1 MAKRDRFNVEIYDK
15 ADSGEQFHQQV
26 LLLFVLEGSLEVKVE
41 NKISHLKA
49 EDLLVVNA
57 NKTYVSRAADNVLYL
72 VFSIDFS
79 VVSEVFQTGDV
90 IFWCDS
96 TVSENERYEDLRI
109 LVRRMLNHYIESGR
123 KQDSFGYLSDCYAIL
138 NQLTAN
144 FMIRTGEITG
154 GEEHDRYGE
163 RLNQINNYIYAN
175 YNQAISMRDLSEKLY
190 LSNGYLS
197 RFFKKNYGVSF
208 VTYLTNVR
216 VYHAADD
223 LLYTEAPVTRIAYN
237 NGFTSAAMFNKAFK
251 KAYGITPSEF
261 RKRALPKKMEK
272 ENPEHEK
279 QITRRLEKVLN
290 GHADPGESSQRVNVT
305 AGEFSVEE
313 QTPLVPYWGKIINF
327 GSAANLLHSSVREH
341 LLILKEALGFE
352 YVRFWNLFSRELY
365 IDPAQE
371 TYNFAQI
378 DSILD
383 FILEQ
388 GMKPFIEL
396 GMKPNLIHY
405 EIGRMSG
412 DGDQAGQM
420 DEITLEMWTR
430 MVEAFLRHLSNRY
443 GQDILDGWQM
453 ELWYDEDWRR
463 NPEKYNSRYIE
474 MFCETYRLIKS
485 CNDRIA
491 FGGYSIRMDAGME
504 RRRNFLLELNQAA
517 CRPDF
522 ISIMYYGY
530 ERGGDELDRFAKQT
544 TDNDALLHML
554 SREKKLVEEC
564 GFGDVPLYLN
574 EWNLTPS
581 VRNYINDTTFKGAY
595 IVKNV
600 IDVYG
605 LIDAMG
611 YGAGSDRTY
620 AFYDTSEILFGGAGL
635 LTNDGI
641 MKPAAFAFDFLNHRL
656 FPYYLG
662 KTRNYLVTTDL
673 HDNYAI
679 ICHNQQRLNYNYY
692 LTPETALERD
702 SMWKYYEGRSR
713 LNIRVRI
720 SGASDGEYS
729 IKIYRINDQNG
740 SVLRI
745 WQELDFEK
753 EPSRNDIKY
762 FRRACEPNLTISTTE
777 AIGGVLMI
785 EEQMQPNEIAV
796 IRVHKTR

>member
-1 MAKRDRFNVEIYDK
+1 
-15 ADSGEQFHQQV
+15 
-26 LLLFVLEGSLEVKVE
+26 
-41 NKISHLKA
+41 
-49 EDLLVVNA
+49 
-57 NKTYVSRAADNVLYL
+57 
-72 VFSIDFS
+72 
-79 VVSEVFQTGDV
+79 
-90 IFWCDS
+90 
-96 TVSENERYEDLRI
+96 
-109 LVRRMLNHYIESGR
+109 
-123 KQDSFGYLSDCYAIL
+123 
-138 NQLTAN
+138 
-144 FMIRTGEITG
+144 
-154 GEEHDRYGE
+154 
-163 RLNQINNYIYAN
+163 
-175 YNQAISMRDLSEKLY
+175 
-190 LSNGYLS
+190 
-197 RFFKKNYGVSF
+197 
-208 VTYLTNVR
+208 
-216 VYHAADD
+216 
-223 LLYTEAPVTRIAYN
+223 
-237 NGFTSAAMFNKAFK
+237 
-251 KAYGITPSEF
+251 
-261 RKRALPKKMEK
+261 
-272 ENPEHEK
+272 
-279 QITRRLEKVLN
+279 
-290 GHADPGESSQRVNVT
+290 
-305 AGEFSVEE
+305 
-313 QTPLVPYWGKIINF
+313 
-327 GSAANLLHSSVREH
+327 
-341 LLILKEALGFE
+341 
-352 YVRFWNLFSRELY
+352 
-365 IDPAQE
+365 
-371 TYNFAQI
+371 
-378 DSILD
+378 
-383 FILEQ
+383 
-388 GMKPFIEL
+388 
-396 GMKPNLIHY
+396 
-405 EIGRMSG
+405 
-412 DGDQAGQM
+412 M

-443 GQDILDGWQM
+443 GQDTLDDWKM

-491 FGGYSIRMDAGME
+491 FGGYSIRMDVGME

-530 ERGGDELDRFAKQT
+530 ERGGDELDRFAKQI